1 MQTPKTTI
9 AAVAWILTPSQP
21 VRLYQGERKKRSFGA
36 SYRIATENKFYATH
50 QGMFSSAKWHAIAD
64 DRLSVAECFRST
76 YCNDAG
82 IVMHT
87 SLLLI
92 IIIIIKRISRAP
104 IYHTRWQHRALYNN
118 TNHTHAHAH
127 THPHTA
133 SNEGMGRAIKK
144 KQFRN
149 NY

>member
-9 AAVAWILTPSQP
+9 AAAAWMLTPSQP
-21 VRLYQGERKKRSFGA
+21 VRLYQGERKKQSFGA

-64 DRLSVAECFRST
+64 DRLSVAECCRST
-76 YCNDAG
+76 YYNDAG

-104 IYHTRWQHRALYNN
+104 IYHTKWQHRALYNN
-118 TNHTHAHAH
+118 TNHTHAHTH
-127 THPHTA
+127 TQRRTRGWA
-133 SNEGMGRAIKK
+133 GL
-144 KQFRN
+144 
-149 NY
+149 